1 MLAPPKRTNFRTW
14 DQIATNEFNPL
25 TDNPFTA
32 YNLLLEEIEA
42 TTTDA
47 YDRMWENFEDAV
59 TNYTK
64 ETINS
69 IFLSNLTANKKKYD
83 ELIEFYQETFYPF
96 SDYYKNEEYEHTRT
110 PDLESGSTSSGSG
123 AASSKHNETRT
134 STTTPTNYQTETTHK
149 VDPFDSSGLRNESQD
164 ISIESGSRETVE
176 SFTGSPDTTTTTS
189 TAKSTVTTT
198 GTDKNE
204 YTKVIHGRTGRRPT
218 SEVVADGL
226 KAAAMHNILDE
237 IINDIADQI
246 FLQVWI

>member
-1 MLAPPKRTNFRTW
+1 MLAPPKRTNCRTW
-14 DQIATNEFNPL
+14 DQIAANEFNPL

-32 YNLLLEEIEA
+32 YNALLEEIEA

-47 YDRMWENFEDAV
+47 YDRMWENFEEAV

-64 ETINS
+64 DTIDS
-69 IFLSNLTANKKKYD
+69 IFQSNLIANKKKYD
-83 ELIEFYQETFYPF
+83 ELIEFYKETFYPF
-96 SDYYKNEEYEHTRT
+96 SDYYKNEVYEHTRT

-176 SFTGSPDTTTTTS
+176 SFTGSPDTTTTSSTS
-189 TAKSTVTTT
+189 KSTVTTT

-204 YTKVIHGRTGRRPT
+204 YTKVIHGRTARRPT